1 MTCWHQRRSTR
12 DLLGGRGGH
21 PCPSPPCP
29 PPCIPCSVEV
39 GVRVEA
45 FDCQEWAEGQGR
57 HINSAFLIYNA
68 VDDQEKLI
76 TFPRIQPIS
85 KVSCHH
91 VSFSDQTRGHR
102 VSCSFPL
109 PTISTAFERGLLSS
123 MPKSSGP
130 FPFHPTSLWWW
141 VVMVK
146 SPSTSLYSCCV
157 ACVFCVPSLR
167 LTVMCGHPVLDAA
180 PH

>member
-1 MTCWHQRRSTR
+1 MGTHSGRHSYNTILVGFSSCR
-12 DLLGGRGGH
+12 DLLTSEEKHQGFAWWKGRPSMPQSSLPTTLH
-21 PCPSPPCP
+21 P
-29 PPCIPCSVEV
+29 PCSVEV

-68 VDDQEKLI
+68 VDDQEELI

-85 KVSCHH
+85 KVSCHRI
-91 VSFSDQTRGHR
+91 SFSDQTRGHR

-109 PTISTAFERGLLSS
+109 PTISTAFKRGLLSS

-130 FPFHPTSLWWW
+130 FPFHPISLW
-141 VVMVK
+141 
-146 SPSTSLYSCCV
+146 
-157 ACVFCVPSLR
+157 
-167 LTVMCGHPVLDAA
+167 
-180 PH
+180 